1 MTRQAILAGA
11 AAGMK
16 PGDAHAVSDGSNGTA
31 YTRAD
36 GDNYAGTFV
45 SGNERELGGRRPVAI
60 DGVNV
65 GLVVGNGKG

>member
-1 MTRQAILAGA
+1 MLAGA

-16 PGDAHAVSDGSNGTA
+16 PGDAHAVSNGSNGTA
-31 YTRAD
+31 YIGAD
-36 GDNYAGTFV
+36 GNNYAGTFV
-45 SGNERELGGRRPVAI
+45 SGNERELRGRRPVAI